1 MLPKRVKATSETL
14 RSKNIHHLKQQIAA
28 EVQLGTTLP
37 PPNPTHEKSQTIA
50 MVLRYKPPKN
60 QAADYSMATS
70 SSTLNHHD
78 MDKPTSNQVCGDS
91 AYHSTYWPTYL
102 PTCRPAYLLAFALIS
117 KYSKIVWQHS
127 KKRRY
132 VPNRTLNSTPK
143 QHSPVGP
150 PDDPSPTA
158 LAVLHRNNNSSSN
171 TAKQIR
177 THIHAP
183 GMEKAHL
190 GKSTPK
196 RKGQG
201 TEYW

>member
-14 RSKNIHHLKQQIAA
+14 RSKNIRHLKQQIAA

-37 PPNPTHEKSQTIA
+37 PPNPTHEKSHPIA

-60 QAADYSMATS
+60 PAADYSMATS
-70 SSTLNHHD
+70 SSTSNHHD
-78 MDKPTSNQVCGDS
+78 MGKPTSNRVCGDS
-91 AYHSTYWPTYL
+91 AYHSAYWPTY
-102 PTCRPAYLLAFALIS
+102 RPACLLAFALVS
-117 KYSKIVWQHS
+117 KYSRIAWQYS

-132 VPNRTLNSTPK
+132 VPNRILNSTPK

-171 TAKQIR
+171 IAKQIR
-177 THIHAP
+177 TNIHAP

-190 GKSTPK
+190 GKSTSK
-196 RKGQG
+196 R
-201 TEYW
+201 